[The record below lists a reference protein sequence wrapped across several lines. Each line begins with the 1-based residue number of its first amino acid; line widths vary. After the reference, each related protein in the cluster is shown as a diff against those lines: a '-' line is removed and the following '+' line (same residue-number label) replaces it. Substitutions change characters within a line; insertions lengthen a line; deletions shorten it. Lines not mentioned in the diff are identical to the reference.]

1 MLNDTLSLHNDK
13 RGDIYSDMQCP
24 KCSTLMQLMRK
35 YEALIDYCPSC
46 KGVWLDRGEIDK
58 IAQIQSSYEDDI
70 ITNTI
75 TTMKRMMTIIMII
88 EGEGGDFLVTC
99 LIFKI
104 LV

>member
-1 MLNDTLSLHNDK
+1 MLSLHNDK

-58 IAQIQSSYEDDI
+58 IAQIQSSYEDEHYNKYHYND
-70 ITNTI
+70 
-75 TTMKRMMTIIMII
+75 
-88 EGEGGDFLVTC
+88 EGYDDKYNDNRWRRRGFFGDLFN
-99 LIFKI
+99 F
-104 LV
+104 